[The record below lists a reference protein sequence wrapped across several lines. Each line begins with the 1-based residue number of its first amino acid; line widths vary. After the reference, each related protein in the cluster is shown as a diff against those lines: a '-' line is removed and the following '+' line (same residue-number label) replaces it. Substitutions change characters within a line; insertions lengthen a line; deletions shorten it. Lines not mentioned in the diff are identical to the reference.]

1 MHHRTNAF
9 QVLLIPFIGSAKDN
23 LNDPAFLPGL
33 ERTRDLL
40 IEIVDTFETRQEEVQ
55 GNLDLT
61 IQAQQRLVAEAR
73 ESAIEKVAAV
83 KDLSDQ
89 EAQLHGRIFSPGPE
103 LSEVGQILDF
113 LRLQEIR
120 QALRSLDSLQLQAR
134 LEKAL
139 SNDED
144 HVLDAVAAAPYPM
157 IDREILDGILERRAF
172 SRLEAESPALLKEFE
187 DVKLVN
193 GLVLGMKNVTR
204 QHLKQ

>member
-1 MHHRTNAF
+1 MKTQSNAF
-9 QVLLIPFIGSAKDN
+9 AVLLSPFIASARDH
-23 LNDPAFLPGL
+23 LHDPAFLPGL

-61 IQAQQRLVAEAR
+61 IQAQQRLIQEAR
-73 ESAIEKVAAV
+73 ESALEKVAAV
-83 KDLSDQ
+83 RDMRDRES
-89 EAQLHGRIFSPGPE
+89 QLHGRIFSPGPE

-120 QALRSLDSLQLQAR
+120 QVLRSLDSLQLQVR

-172 SRLEAESPALLKEFE
+172 SRLEKENPALLREYG
-187 DVKLVN
+187 DLTLVN

-204 QHLKQ
+204 SHLRQ